1 LSSALRL
8 KVAQI
13 PTIVIKVIRVTTYND
28 AVGIYFP
35 APAAD
40 APATPLLKLVDE
52 AELSAVD
59 GVADEA
65 ELSAVDGV
73 ADVVGV
79 DDVHIPPTPANA
91 LDPIPQVSP

>member
-1 LSSALRL
+1 L

-59 GVADEA
+59 GVAD
-65 ELSAVDGV
+65 
-73 ADVVGV
+73 VVGV